1 MCQNEL
7 KKDFISHY
15 PLTMGENPAL
25 EWNIGVIPENRSI
38 EKDST
43 ITTPII
49 SPMNIRIAIA
59 PAIVCGSSN
68 KSFASEVST
77 ELFIL

>member
-68 KSFASEVST
+68 KSFESEVSR
-77 ELFIL
+77 EVLFL